1 MATRN
6 RGRNTARDIQ
16 EEIETKAMAGWPP
29 AQIRK
34 DLERRLKKENRQA
47 EILHPRT
54 IQRIAKEVAVPDT
67 SGIWS
72 ITDNEGED
80 ARLVLDILAANIV
93 SKQGFMYP
101 DMKRKFTKAEAQW
114 IIRLRKAAPDA
125 PAKIII
131 LLFQLYMR
139 REAKGITDT
148 ADLDGYL
155 AFTPWRNK
163 DCLRLYK
170 RIVVNGWIPKAPLW
184 FSMVDSLY
192 PPGPFDPRFTESEED
207 IREFEK
213 DIYEQSKR
221 GSSPKDIADIYD
233 MHPQDVEDIIHKNE
247 KEAQNERSHS
257 TKRKP

>member
-1 MATRN
+1 MI
-6 RGRNTARDIQ
+6 ARHRKRRIDGDIQ
-16 EEIETKAMAGWPP
+16 EKIEAKAMDGWTPSQILKYLDGELAEDDKGRLPP
-29 AQIRK
+29 DI
-34 DLERRLKKENRQA
+34 
-47 EILHPRT
+47 RT
-54 IQRIAKEVAVPDT
+54 IQRIVKEVAIPDT
-67 SGIWS
+67 SGTWS

-155 AFTPWRNK
+155 AFTPWRDK

-170 RIVVNGWIPKAPLW
+170 RVVVNGWIPKVPLW
-184 FSMVDSLY
+184 FSMVDTLY
-192 PPGPFDPRFTESEED
+192 QTGPFDPRFTESD
-207 IREFEK
+207 DYIREFEK
-213 DIYEQSKR
+213 DICEQSKK
-221 GSSPKDIADIYD
+221 GTPPKDIADIYN
-233 MHPQDVEDIIHKNE
+233 MHPEDVEDIIRKNK
-247 KEAQNERSHS
+247 KEVNQ
-257 TKRKP
+257 